1 MQLHPTERSVKHLSF
16 FLFSIGVIFLVLF
29 TGCSKKT
36 VPESRETSLYAM
48 SYYRGI
54 DFPAEFV
61 FISILNPEHEKITS
75 IRFQNEPQSLIPRR
89 PSYGPQV
96 EQNLTTWG
104 ISASKFMNMDS
115 TKIKEELFRDITSNT
130 VELIYGDSTR
140 QTLTIKEVPKF
151 KFFEKHRTDTI
162 PVTFW

>member
-1 MQLHPTERSVKHLSF
+1 MDRSVKNLS
-16 FLFSIGVIFLVLF
+16 LLIFSIGIFYF
-29 TGCSKKT
+29 ASFISCTKKAIPDT
-36 VPESRETSLYAM
+36 KETSLYGI

-61 FISILNPEHEKITS
+61 FISILNPEHDKITS
-75 IRFQNEPQSLIPRR
+75 IKFQNEPQSQIAKR

-115 TKIKEELFRDITSNT
+115 TKIKEELLKDITSNT
-130 VELIYGDSTR
+130 VEIIYGDSTR
-140 QTLTIKEVPKF
+140 QTLAIKEVPKF
-151 KFFEKHRTDTI
+151 KFFEKHKVDTI